1 MRAKHFIT
9 ESGKIHPTMVAFL
22 KQKGFTGPY
31 LLRNLPKWYKEM
43 FGNDKEYMHPDY
55 GPMEIMF
62 TTEAGGDPDYD
73 AWVLNGLMIGYEYG
87 QEHGSMNGPASKVK
101 QWADELD
108 REE

>member
-43 FGNDKEYMHPDY
+43 FGNDKEYNTVEMAKKVW
-55 GPMEIMF
+55 GKFVWEAC
-62 TTEAGGDPDYD
+62 TTCIRLPK
-73 AWVLNGLMIGYEYG
+73 
-87 QEHGSMNGPASKVK
+87 S
-101 QWADELD
+101 
-108 REE
+108 